1 MSGGDVLCRMIGHHP
16 FMSGQQIDEL
26 GEAEHLALAV
36 LILHNDAGALE
47 VNHDYGGDVA
57 IVPGELRAARSGTRP
72 WDRLRRDRHPFG
84 GRPGHC
90 IALRREQRD
99 GAGIRSIGRTG
110 PTQCGPS

>member
-1 MSGGDVLCRMIGHHP
+1 MSKWPTGAPSHKPSASRSVGTVGGVERYRVRQCWRARVPDGHNVSGGDVLCRMIGHHP
-16 FMSGQQIDEL
+16 FMSGLQIDEL

-72 WDRLRRDRHPFG
+72 
-84 GRPGHC
+84 
-90 IALRREQRD
+90 
-99 GAGIRSIGRTG
+99 
-110 PTQCGPS
+110 